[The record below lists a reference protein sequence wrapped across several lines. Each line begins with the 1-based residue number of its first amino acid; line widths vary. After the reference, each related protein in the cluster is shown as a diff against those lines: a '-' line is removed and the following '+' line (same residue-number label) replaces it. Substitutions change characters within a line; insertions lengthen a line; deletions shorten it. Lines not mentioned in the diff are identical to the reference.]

1 MENNIFDIDRETEA
15 FEYANAQPL
24 QRTEEWFT
32 QRLGR
37 FTASR
42 ISELLGIKGLGLTGE
57 GYAFEKAC
65 EIVFG
70 KDDEE
75 DFESYDMKR
84 GNMLEPLAFGMFK
97 RKMDLDFVDVT
108 ETHFFEYGTN
118 AGASPDGLVGKDE
131 ILEIKCPRSKKFFK
145 VVQSNEVDKKYYDQM
160 QMQMLCTESVA
171 CNYFNYIQFNG
182 KEYGHLIRVERD
194 EERINLITERI
205 EEATVLRDKYI
216 IDLKSNT
223 QGI

>member
-1 MENNIFDIDRETEA
+1 MENNIFDIDREAEA
-15 FEYANAQPL
+15 HAYNNDQPL
-24 QRTEEWFT
+24 QRTEGWFA

-37 FTASR
+37 FTGSR
-42 ISELLGIKGLGLTGE
+42 ISELLGVKGLGLMGE
-57 GYAFEKAC
+57 GYALEKAC
-65 EIVFG
+65 ELVFG

-84 GNMLEPLAFGMFK
+84 GNMLEPLAFGMFQ
-97 RKMDLDFVDVT
+97 RKMDLDFVEVK
-108 ETHFFEYGTN
+108 EAHFFEYGTN

-145 VVQSNEVDKKYYDQM
+145 IVQSNEVDKKYNDQM
-160 QMQMLCTESVA
+160 QMEMLCTNSVA

-194 EERINLITERI
+194 EERINLIKERI
-205 EEATVLRDKYI
+205 EEATILRDKYI
-216 IDLKSNT
+216 IDLKNNT